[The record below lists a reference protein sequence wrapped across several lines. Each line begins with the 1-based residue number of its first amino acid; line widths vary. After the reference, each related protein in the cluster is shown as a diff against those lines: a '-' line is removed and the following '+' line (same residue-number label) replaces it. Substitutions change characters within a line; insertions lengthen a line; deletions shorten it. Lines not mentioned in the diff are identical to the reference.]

1 EGPENGKWAANPNV
15 QYLQWAKE
23 FGADVFDLE
32 HRFFGDSWPIPD
44 MQTSS
49 LRYLTT
55 QQALA
60 DLAFFIEFMNQ
71 QYGFKNPRWV
81 TFGGSYPGSL
91 AAWFRQK

>member
-1 EGPENGKWAANPNV
+1 M
-15 QYLQWAKE
+15 L
-23 FGADVFDLE
+23 
-32 HRFFGDSWPIPD
+32 FFRD

-91 AAWFRQK
+91 AAWFRQKYPQLTVGSVASSAPVNLKLDFYGNLHRFLVLVNYI